1 MVEDSDSDYASD
13 HSDVKTYCRCIYTH
27 EAMNAD
33 ELHLN
38 VGGTGKNTL
47 REFENFKLNSG
58 TQMRKIRV
66 GWPILCTLILYGVAN
81 FVRFRLSEMK

>member
-47 REFENFKLNSG
+47 REFEN
-58 TQMRKIRV
+58 TI
-66 GWPILCTLILYGVAN
+66 
-81 FVRFRLSEMK
+81 

>member
-13 HSDVKTYCRCIYTH
+13 HSEVKTYCRCIYTH

-38 VGGTGKNTL
+38 VGGTGKNTF
-47 REFENFKLNSG
+47 RELKIFKFDSG
-58 TQMRKIRV
+58 TYVRKI
-66 GWPILCTLILYGVAN
+66 TDGVAY
-81 FVRFRLSEMK
+81 FV